1 MKLLLQF
8 LIFLTGMRCF
18 MTCNNCAETQ
28 QTDAVRYDSREDLL
42 IAIDFQ
48 NVYLPGQPWA
58 CPIMDQAIENTLRI
72 IHSQNSPD
80 YVLTQYMPP
89 ENPVGCWKRYN
100 EEYAEINADKF
111 LSDFPESIRQIIT
124 ADNVIVKDTY
134 SSMDCA
140 ALRSR
145 LEGKK
150 RVVLTGVVAECCVL
164 ATMMD
169 AIDLGYEVIYLYD
182 CVSGFTDE
190 NEKMIRTLA
199 ESFSPIHTQVMS
211 SAEYIQ
217 LISNDR

>member
-1 MKLLLQF
+1 
-8 LIFLTGMRCF
+8 
-18 MTCNNCAETQ
+18 MTCSNCVEAQ
-28 QTDAVRYDSREDLL
+28 QADAVRYDSREDLL
-42 IAIDFQ
+42 IIIDFQ

-58 CPIMDQAIENTLRI
+58 CPTMEQAIKNTLSI

-80 YVLTQYMPP
+80 YVLTQYLAP
-89 ENPVGCWKRYN
+89 EIPVGCWKRYN
-100 EEYAEINADKF
+100 EEYAEINADEF

-134 SSMDCA
+134 SSLKSA
-140 ALRSR
+140 ALISR

-150 RVVLTGVVAECCVL
+150 RVVLTGVVAECCIL

-211 SAEYIQ
+211 SAEYIR
-217 LISNDR
+217 LISNDPR